1 VSVRVLKL
9 GVVENDVKV
18 TVVDTVVMVGSCSES
33 ENGA

>member
-1 VSVRVLKL
+1 
-9 GVVENDVKV
+9 VENDVKV